1 VIRTAT
7 MAGFVLFLGVAAWAA
22 DEKIRTFKFS
32 KNDLGKVPAGWKCDQ
47 TGKSDSSTIFLV
59 TADDTAPS
67 KTGFVLAQTTESPE
81 AVFNLCVAQDT
92 SYKDLELSVAFKAV
106 RGKEDQGGGVVWRY
120 QDADNYYI
128 CRMNPLESN
137 FRVYKVEKGKR
148 NMFQSADVKVPAG
161 EWHTIKIKQVGDQIE
176 CYLDDK
182 KYLEAKD
189 STFTKAG
196 KVGLW
201 SKADAQT
208 HFDSFTAQDL
218 GK

>member
-1 VIRTAT
+1 MRWIGVVANVI
-7 MAGFVLFLGVAAWAA
+7 LLGVVALAA
-22 DEKIRTFKFS
+22 DDKMRAFKFG
-32 KNDLGKVPAGWKCDQ
+32 KGDTGKVPAGWKSER
-47 TGKSDSSTIFLV
+47 TGKGENCSIWKV

-67 KTGFVLAQTTESPE
+67 KTGFVLAQTAESPE

-137 FRVYKVEKGKR
+137 FRVYKVVGGKR
-148 NMFQSADVKVPAG
+148 SMFQSKDVKVPMN

-176 CYLDDK
+176 CFLDGM

-189 STFTKAG
+189 STFDKAG

-208 HFDSFTAQDL
+208 YFDSFAAQDL

>member
-1 VIRTAT
+1 MRWIGVVASV
-7 MAGFVLFLGVAAWAA
+7 VLFGVVALAAE
-22 DEKIRTFKFS
+22 EKMRAFKFG
-32 KNDLGKVPAGWKCDQ
+32 KGDTGKVPAGWKSEQ
-47 TGKSDSSTIFLV
+47 TGKGEGSVWKV

-67 KTGFVLAQTTESPE
+67 KTGFVLAQTAESPE

-137 FRVYKVEKGKR
+137 FRVYKVVGGSRKTL
-148 NMFQSADVKVPAG
+148 QSKESVKVPAG
-161 EWHTIKIKQVGDQIE
+161 EWHTIKIKQAGDQIE

-189 STFTKAG
+189 STFDKAG

-201 SKADAQT
+201 SKADAQSY
-208 HFDSFTAQDL
+208 FDSFTAQDL
-218 GK
+218 SK

>member
-1 VIRTAT
+1 MRWMSVSAT
-7 MAGFVLFLGVAAWAA
+7 VVLLGALALAA
-22 DEKIRTFKFS
+22 DEKAHTFPFK
-32 KNDLGKVPAGWKCDQ
+32 KGDTGKVPAGWKSEQ
-47 TGKSDSSTIFLV
+47 TGKGEGCSIWKV
-59 TADDTAPS
+59 TADETAPS
-67 KTGFVLAQTTESPE
+67 KTGLVLAQTAESPE

-106 RGKEDQGGGVVWRY
+106 RGKEDQGGGLVWRY

-137 FRVYKVEKGKR
+137 FRVYKVVGGSRK
-148 NMFQSADVKVPAG
+148 MFQNAEVKVPAG

-176 CYLDDK
+176 CFLDEK

-208 HFDSFTAQDL
+208 YFDSFTAVDL

>member
-1 VIRTAT
+1 MRWIGVVASV
-7 MAGFVLFLGVAAWAA
+7 VLFGVAALAA
-22 DEKIRTFKFS
+22 EEKMRAFKFG
-32 KNDLGKVPAGWKCDQ
+32 KGDTGKVPAGWKSEQ
-47 TGKSDSSTIFLV
+47 TGKGEGSSVWKV
-59 TADDTAPS
+59 TADETAPS
-67 KTGFVLAQTTESPE
+67 KTGFVLAQTAESPE
-81 AVFNLCVAQDT
+81 SVFNLCVAQDT
-92 SYKDLELSVAFKAV
+92 SYKDLELSVAFKAM

-137 FRVYKVEKGKR
+137 FRVYKVVAGSRK
-148 NMFQSADVKVPAG
+148 MFQSKDVKVPAG

-189 STFTKAG
+189 STFDKAG

-208 HFDSFTAQDL
+208 YFDSFTAQDL